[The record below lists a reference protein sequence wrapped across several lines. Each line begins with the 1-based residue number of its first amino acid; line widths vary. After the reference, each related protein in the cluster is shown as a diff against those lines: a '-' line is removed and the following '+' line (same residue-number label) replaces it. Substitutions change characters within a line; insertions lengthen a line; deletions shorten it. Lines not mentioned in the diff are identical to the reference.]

1 MVYYGFTQKYC
12 RNMDETLDSGNLNH
26 RWGNPRSIPST
37 TGGSI
42 DPWQATCARRS
53 MNGDEAR
60 TGAGGSDDGLCLWGI
75 QRLQAMEFLLHPLK
89 SWAFC
94 WEPWWDQLWHGFGDV
109 HSPLF
114 LRTIIL
120 QSHLCQR
127 KCPVLPNST
136 LQHFKKSSI
145 IRKIQ
150 STGSNVQNTDLS
162 NSKYP
167 KAVMF
172 KIILGK
178 FTLQKAPPQP
188 HASPWLPWWQ
198 APQKL
203 IHQQGGDV
211 TDLPGRIC
219 GTLFAIVLQQG
230 WIPCGIFIG
239 IYRIK
244 GLIGGNIL
252 SKKCESNSVSKMFYI
267 YGSFDES
274 AACGEGMKAHRW
286 TNHCLFW

>member
-1 MVYYGFTQKYC
+1 M
-12 RNMDETLDSGNLNH
+12 
-26 RWGNPRSIPST
+26 
-37 TGGSI
+37 
-42 DPWQATCARRS
+42 
-53 MNGDEAR
+53 
-60 TGAGGSDDGLCLWGI
+60 
-75 QRLQAMEFLLHPLK
+75 
-89 SWAFC
+89 
-94 WEPWWDQLWHGFGDV
+94 WHGFGDV

-172 KIILGK
+172 KILLGK

-274 AACGEGMKAHRW
+274 AACGEGMKAHR
-286 TNHCLFW
+286 

>member
-1 MVYYGFTQKYC
+1 MASNLCQEVHEWRRSQNWSWRLGRRPLSVRDST
-12 RNMDETLDSGNLNH
+12 TSGNGISPPSSQILSILLGTMVGPVVAWV
-26 RWGNPRSIPST
+26 WGCS
-37 TGGSI
+37 
-42 DPWQATCARRS
+42 
-53 MNGDEAR
+53 
-60 TGAGGSDDGLCLWGI
+60 
-75 QRLQAMEFLLHPLK
+75 F
-89 SWAFC
+89 
-94 WEPWWDQLWHGFGDV
+94 
-109 HSPLF
+109 PLF

-211 TDLPGRIC
+211 TDLPGRIS
-219 GTLFAIVLQQG
+219 GNLFAIVLQQR
-230 WIPCGIFIG
+230 WILCGIFIG
-239 IYRIK
+239 LRDWLAGIFSATNAD
-244 GLIGGNIL
+244 LIQYQKCLISMEALMKVQHVARVWRLTGEPTTAYFDKFQWHTLENSTQKTHYP
-252 SKKCESNSVSKMFYI
+252 SKNPFLLTIMTNQN
-267 YGSFDES
+267 
-274 AACGEGMKAHRW
+274 RW
-286 TNHCLFW
+286 KHKRWWI